1 MEEKFKIAGID
12 ILFDM
17 PQEYVRGELGY
28 LTPFVSE
35 SVQKEPH
42 RYSVSLV
49 NLVDSPRGMLG
60 KAEPGLQIYQD
71 GQWEYRYRGAATNN
85 AFTAY
90 MRTAHSGKEHLVQ
103 LHRDY
108 ASWLGDKM
116 MMEAMALDHLL
127 AQEGGI
133 LLHASFVAY
142 QDRAIIF
149 TAPSGTGK
157 STQADLWVKYRNA
170 ELINGDR
177 VCIRVTE
184 EGVFAYGV
192 PFAGSSQIAKNK
204 TLPVTSVICLEQA
217 QETSVRRVN
226 GFQAFRRIWEGCALN
241 PSNESDMM
249 KASGVVQRILEEVPV
264 LLLAFTPDETAITA
278 LEEMLSD

>member
-1 MEEKFKIAGID
+1 MEEKFTIAGID

-17 PQEYVRGELGY
+17 PPEYIRGELGY

-49 NLVDSPRGMLG
+49 NQVDSPRGTLG
-60 KAEPGLQIYQD
+60 KTEPGLQIYQD
-71 GQWEYRYRGAATNN
+71 GQWEYRYRGAIKNN
-85 AFTAY
+85 SFAAY
-90 MRTAHSGKEHLVQ
+90 MRTAHSGKEHSVQ

-108 ASWLGDKM
+108 ANWLGDKM
-116 MMEAMALDHLL
+116 MMEAMSLDHLL
-127 AQEGGI
+127 AQENGI

-142 QDRAIIF
+142 QDCAIIF

-170 ELINGDR
+170 EIINGDR

-184 EGVFAYGV
+184 EGIFAYGV

-204 TLPVTSVICLEQA
+204 KLPVTLVVCLEQA
-217 QETSVRRVN
+217 KETTIRSLK
-226 GFQAFRRIWEGCALN
+226 GFQAFRRIWEGCAVN
-241 PSNESDMM
+241 SSNESDMLR
-249 KASGVVQRILEEVPV
+249 ASWVVQRILEELPV
-264 LLLAFTPDETAITA
+264 LLLACTPDETAITV
-278 LEEMLSD
+278 LEEMLRD